1 MQAPFRVPAG
11 WGPPTHGSRAAPP
24 LQNDGSEWIRPASG
38 GLFNSAC
45 RAHRTESM
53 PPRSRRSLNRLFAP
67 FVVVAV
73 ALAVRPEP
81 ARAQVGSA
89 AVGAVGGFA
98 VGAYTTLAI
107 YVTKAR
113 FGRYLFS
120 PDDLV
125 SLSPEFLPVIVGPVA
140 WGWIGA
146 ESSTAL
152 GRSAGWG
159 ALGLIGGAAAGGLTG
174 KLVSDSDE
182 APWAGAIIGG
192 GIGLLTG
199 AILGALDGFDD
210 DGGEG
215 LPVGVTF
222 SIPLGGG

>member
-1 MQAPFRVPAG
+1 
-11 WGPPTHGSRAAPP
+11 
-24 LQNDGSEWIRPASG
+24 
-38 GLFNSAC
+38 
-45 RAHRTESM
+45 M
-53 PPRSRRSLNRLFAP
+53 PPRSRRSPHRLLLLLAL
-67 FVVVAV
+67 VAGP
-73 ALAVRPEP
+73 LAFRPEP
-81 ARAQVGSA
+81 ARAQVGTA
-89 AVGAVGGFA
+89 ALGAVGGFA

-146 ESSTAL
+146 ESGTAL
-152 GRSAGWG
+152 ARSAGWG
-159 ALGLIGGAAAGGLTG
+159 ALGFVGGVAVGGLTG

-192 GIGLLTG
+192 GVGLLTG

-215 LPVGVTF
+215 VPLGVTI